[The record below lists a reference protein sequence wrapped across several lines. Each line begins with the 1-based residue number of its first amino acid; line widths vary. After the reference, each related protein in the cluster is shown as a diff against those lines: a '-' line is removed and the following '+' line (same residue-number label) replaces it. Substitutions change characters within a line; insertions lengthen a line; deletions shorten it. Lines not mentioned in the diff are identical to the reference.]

1 MQHARSAALAF
12 ALALASGCCDSA
24 SLGTFCPVPAAPDG
38 GVRVV
43 SPALECHSKLCLAP
57 TGLCT
62 VECSADEDCGMVY
75 LDCRSGTVCARVP
88 PYPRAVCTC
97 R

>member
-1 MQHARSAALAF
+1 MQVRAIVL
-12 ALALASGCCDSA
+12 ALALASGCCGSA
-24 SLGTFCPVPAAPDG
+24 MLGTPCPVATGDG
-38 GVRVV
+38 GLRVV
-43 SPALECHSKLCLAP
+43 SPALECHSRLCLAP

-75 LDCRSGTVCARVP
+75 LDCRSGTVCARVA